1 MTHLK
6 AARLYLRGLEATKL
20 RLIFFHSHW
29 EGDVRSK
36 PRIDISRLNSEIR
49 RVKLIIEDLTDVFV
63 NRLYKGE
70 TR

>member
-6 AARLYLRGLEATKL
+6 HARLYLRGLEATKL
-20 RLIFFHSHW
+20 RLTHW

-36 PRIDISRLNSEIR
+36 PFLKIPPLNSEIR
-49 RVKLIIEDLTDVFV
+49 RVKLIIKDLTDVLV
-63 NRLYKGE
+63 NHLYRGE

>member
-6 AARLYLRGLEATKL
+6 AARLYLTGLEATKL
-20 RLIFFHSHW
+20 RLTHW

-36 PRIDISRLNSEIR
+36 PRIEIPPLNNEIM
-49 RVKLIIEDLTDVFV
+49 RVKLVIKDLTDVLVYHF
-63 NRLYKGE
+63 YKGK